1 MSREKKRKQEEAF
14 AVRLKK
20 DFIRYRYIYLM
31 LLPVVIYYAVF
42 CYGPMSKI
50 VIAFQNFKPAL
61 GISGSKWVG
70 MKYFIDFFTGPYAWR
85 LIRNTLLLNILQI
98 ILAFPVPI
106 ILALLINEIQCRPY
120 KKLVQTVSYMPHFI
134 SLVVM
139 CSLLLTFSRSDGI
152 FNAFLA
158 LFGVERSNLMANAKL
173 FRPMYV
179 LSGIWQEAGWG
190 SIIYLATLSTIDP
203 GLYEAATI
211 DGASRF
217 QRMLYVSFP
226 GLVPIIIVQLIMRVG
241 NILTMGFEK
250 VFLLY
255 NPLTYDT
262 ADIISTY
269 IYRQGLELTNYSYG
283 TAVGLF
289 NSAVNLLILV
299 LANHLSRKATG
310 ESLW

>member
-1 MSREKKRKQEEAF
+1 MRREKKRKQEEAF

-152 FNAFLA
+152 FNDFLA

-283 TAVGLF
+283 TVGLF

-299 LANHLSRKATG
+299 LANRLSRKATG